1 MTPPWGRWPLVV
13 LTVLSLLSIGA
24 CTVSFHAGDGAGS
37 PSAGSV
43 PPLVRD
49 NQAVLDLRSLPTRED
64 VGLGRGEDSHVYD
77 RAIGSPGIKVK
88 VLLPSGTLNLLAFGV
103 FARAQSLDGPP
114 PVPASQAPPQHIVV
128 NVRYRDAKEV
138 AAVLAQQASTLG
150 QSAEERAQLEGQART
165 GDLGSTVMQ
174 GLVLKNFLV
183 EADIQN
189 DGPGEVT
196 VNYLFTFL
204 DTSKDLEP
212 GQRPAAT
219 RQP

>member
-1 MTPPWGRWPLVV
+1 M
-13 LTVLSLLSIGA
+13 
-24 CTVSFHAGDGAGS
+24 
-37 PSAGSV
+37 

-64 VGLGRGEDSHVYD
+64 VGLGRGEASSVYD
-77 RAIGSPGIKVK
+77 RGIGSPGIKVK
-88 VLLPSGTLNLLAFGV
+88 VLLPGGTLDLLAFGV
-103 FARAQSLDGPP
+103 ALDAHGVEGPP
-114 PVPASQAPPQHIVV
+114 AVPATEGPPYGIVV

-138 AAVLAQQASTLG
+138 AAVLVQQASTLG
-150 QSAEERAQLEGQART
+150 LSAEERAQLEGQART

-174 GLVLKNFLV
+174 GLVLKNFSV

-204 DTSKDLEP
+204 DTSTVLLP
-212 GQRPAAT
+212 GETAGPALPPRPAAT

>member
-24 CTVSFHAGDGAGS
+24 CTVSFHAGNGAGS

-88 VLLPSGTLNLLAFGV
+88 VLLPGGTLNLLAFGV

-128 NVRYRDAKEV
+128 NVRFRDAKEV

-150 QSAEERAQLEGQART
+150 LSAEERAQLEGQART